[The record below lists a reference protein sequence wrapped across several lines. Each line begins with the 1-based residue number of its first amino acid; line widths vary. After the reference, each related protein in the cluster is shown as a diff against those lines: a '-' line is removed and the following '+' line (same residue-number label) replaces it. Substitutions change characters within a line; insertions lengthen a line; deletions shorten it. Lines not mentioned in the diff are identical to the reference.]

1 MTGEA
6 EERRRRALN
15 MMSSIGAALAGI
27 GVGIYLASPLAL
39 AAPLILA
46 VGLIAHLYG
55 MVGTRR
61 MLGESSVA
69 PALWEQAGYWVCWIL
84 IAGVLV
90 YAALS
95 LG

>member
-1 MTGEA
+1 MGEA

-15 MMSSIGAALAGI
+15 MLSSIGAALAGI
-27 GVGIYLASPLAL
+27 GVGIYLAAPLAR
-39 AAPLILA
+39 AAPFILA

-55 MVGTRR
+55 MVGSRR
-61 MLGESSVA
+61 LLGETGLA

-84 IAGVLV
+84 IAGVLA

>member
-1 MTGEA
+1 MDEA
-6 EERRRRALN
+6 QERRRRALN
-15 MMSSIGAALAGI
+15 MLSSIGAALAR
-27 GVGIYLASPLAL
+27 
-39 AAPLILA
+39 AAPFILA

-55 MVGTRR
+55 MVGSRR
-61 MLGESSVA
+61 LLGETGLA

-84 IAGVLV
+84 IAGVLA